1 MEPDDGVLPVVQ
13 VGDISSRENS
23 RRWLIEGLWG
33 ASAVGLIGGA
43 PKCCKSWL
51 GLEISVSVATGT
63 ACLGRYRVM
72 DPGPVLIYLAEDALE
87 TVRSRIAGLLR
98 HRRLELA
105 GIPIFAITAP
115 SLRLD
120 RASDR
125 ERLFETARR
134 LSPRLLLLDP
144 LVRLHALNE
153 NDAGEVSQLL
163 SYIRGLE
170 RQLGLAVVLVHHARK
185 HQPAGVQA
193 GQGLRGSGDLHA
205 FGDSNLYLR
214 RRGGELILSMEHR
227 SAAAPEPVTL
237 ELVTKVEDTI
247 HLAVR
252 ESPATEPIDGRCRL
266 EVEIL
271 EALGETAAMTRTR
284 LRERLS
290 VNNDRLGRTLLKLER
305 EGKVRRGSDGW
316 RRNSP

>member
-1 MEPDDGVLPVVQ
+1 L
-13 VGDISSRENS
+13 
-23 RRWLIEGLWG
+23 
-33 ASAVGLIGGA
+33 
-43 PKCCKSWL
+43 KSWL
-51 GLEISVSVATGT
+51 GLEMSVSVATAT
-63 ACLGRYRVM
+63 ACLGRYPVM
-72 DPGPVLIYLAEDALE
+72 DPGPVLVYLAEDALE

-98 HRRLELA
+98 HRRLGLE
-105 GIPIFAITAP
+105 GIPIHVITAA

-120 RASDR
+120 RAADR
-125 ERLFETARR
+125 ERLFKTARR

-153 NDAGEVSQLL
+153 NDASEVSQLL

-170 RQLGLAVVLVHHARK
+170 RELDLAVVLVHHARK
-185 HQPAGVQA
+185 HQPAGSQA

-227 SAAAPEPVTL
+227 AAAAPEPVTL
-237 ELVTKVEDTI
+237 ELVTTREDAI

-252 ESPATEPIDGRCRL
+252 GPGAESIDGPCRL
-266 EVEIL
+266 EEEIL
-271 EALGETAAMTRTR
+271 RALGETAALTRTR

-305 EGKVRRGSDGW
+305 EGKVRRGGGGW
-316 RRNSP
+316 SRIIPSSPGVFHSTS